1 MFDLLMSSLFLL
13 TETTKTLVNYLSSV
27 KLSSVKLTTKQII

>member
-27 KLSSVKLTTKQII
+27 KLTTKQII